1 MAFHNAIPQI
11 HQIHPC
17 EVLVGVLLTVLLV
30 EKLEWK
36 RFFSSWFLGVGPSLS
51 LIRSDG
57 NSLSGLLVSGGSA
70 GFFGSAWTSYPWRIG
85 VR

>member
-1 MAFHNAIPQI
+1 MAFYTAIQQV

-17 EVLVGVLLTVLLV
+17 EVLVGILLAVRLV

-57 NSLSGLLVSGGSA
+57 NSLSRLLVSGGSA
-70 GFFGSAWTSYPWRIG
+70 GFFG
-85 VR
+85 

>member
-1 MAFHNAIPQI
+1 MAFHNAILRV

-17 EVLVGVLLTVLLV
+17 EVLVGVLLAVRLV

-51 LIRSDG
+51 LILTDG
-57 NSLSGLLVSGGSA
+57 NSLSGLLVLRG
-70 GFFGSAWTSYPWRIG
+70 
-85 VR
+85 